1 MICKTCKEDK
11 SLECFP
17 KMQGYY
23 RKTCKLCRASYE
35 KSWRNANSAHKKAYD
50 KAYYHATF
58 DKQKPRRDAYR
69 KSNKERL
76 VELRKRWV
84 LNNPER
90 EVLNRKN
97 CKARR
102 RAVEKTGKV
111 TQQEWQ
117 DQLATFNNHCAYCL
131 KPLDKAEMEHMKPL
145 SRGGEHSIDNIVP
158 SCPSCNRLK
167 STRTLLE
174 FARTSCAA

>member
-1 MICKTCKEDK
+1 MVCTKCLVDK
-11 SLECFP
+11 SEDHFP
-17 KMQGYY
+17 SKS
-23 RKTCKLCRASYE
+23 RRCRDC
-35 KSWRNANSAHKKAYD
+35 RNAYMRDWNAKHKEQVSASHKKTIKKHYTAYVMR
-50 KAYYHATF
+50 H
-58 DKQKPRRDAYR
+58 
-69 KSNKERL
+69 
-76 VELRKRWV
+76 KRWRDQNRDICNGYKQAWKA
-84 LNNPER
+84 LDPEHAKFIAC
-90 EVLNRKN
+90 ENSQ
-97 CKARR
+97 RR
-102 RAVEKTGKV
+102 RQIMKTGKV

-167 STRTLLE
+167 STKTLLE